1 MQIGFALLTYKML
14 ILYVIFWRHKDDQ
27 ITNGHIAGNRARKKI
42 KIINHITSFLD
53 LDKQVEHP
61 HQPQWKLFKEYYKI
75 SSCSK

>member
-1 MQIGFALLTYKML
+1 MSFFADINMIKMTWSQMVTL
-14 ILYVIFWRHKDDQ
+14 QGTELGKQ
-27 ITNGHIAGNRARKKI
+27 I